1 MDMRSKTVYISI
13 QNIQEIAHTHASASV
28 FLRLKEG
35 VHQCRIGVVTAQE
48 SGHLLDRSSK
58 RWGKR

>member
-35 VHQCRIGVVTAQE
+35 GGFINAGLGSLQLRRAGTC
-48 SGHLLDRSSK
+48 
-58 RWGKR
+58 

>member
-1 MDMRSKTVYISI
+1 MDMRSKTVYISV

-35 VHQCRIGVVTAQE
+35 GSSMPDWGRYS
-48 SGHLLDRSSK
+48 SGERALARQI
-58 RWGKR
+58 

>member
-35 VHQCRIGVVTAQE
+35 GGSSMPDWGRYS
-48 SGHLLDRSSK
+48 SGERAPA
-58 RWGKR
+58 RQI